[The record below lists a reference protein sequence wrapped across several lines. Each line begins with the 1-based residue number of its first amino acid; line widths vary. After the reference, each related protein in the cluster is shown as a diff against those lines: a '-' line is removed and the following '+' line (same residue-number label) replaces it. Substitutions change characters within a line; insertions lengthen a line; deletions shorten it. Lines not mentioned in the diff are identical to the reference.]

1 MQPVQ
6 ILVFIT
12 NLTHPDSV
20 NDVRPLVQSLPG
32 IQKWS
37 VDMQDC
43 DHVLRIEATA
53 LSPGMVESTL
63 QSAGYYCREME
74 G

>member
-1 MQPVQ
+1 MQAVQ

-12 NLTHPDSV
+12 NLAHPDLV
-20 NDVRPLVQSLPG
+20 NDVRPHVQSLPG

-53 LSPGMVESTL
+53 LSPAIVESTL